1 MQASDGP
8 VGAPVVL
15 IGDLA
20 VSDNPAVV
28 SLWEESELTRPWND
42 PELDIRRALA
52 GSSSTVLTARDGTVL
67 AGTVMVGHDGHRGWV
82 YYLAV
87 ASSYRSH
94 GVAGHLMSAAEQWLR
109 SRGAV
114 KVQLMVRKGNAGV
127 GDLYVHLGYEEA
139 AVTTYAKWLV
149 RRVDDWVRAFTDAFS
164 TASHEVLAEVQLVEA
179 YDLGRGVVGI
189 VTQNGPYLRGRRFHL
204 RELEA
209 MTRHVDA
216 PPTVAYA
223 LIVGEIVPPSDLV
236 TRRSELPGE
245 ERHSDASWSGS
256 YPDEA

>member
-149 RRVDDWVRAFTDAFS
+149 RRADDWVRAFTDAFS
-164 TASHEVLAEVQLVEA
+164 TASDEVLAEVQLVEA
-179 YDLGRGVVGI
+179 YDLGRGGGG
-189 VTQNGPYLRGRRFHL
+189 N
-204 RELEA
+204 
-209 MTRHVDA
+209 RHTERPLPARSALPPPGAGGNDA
-216 PPTVAYA
+216 
-223 LIVGEIVPPSDLV
+223 SC
-236 TRRSELPGE
+236 RRSADRGLRIDRRGDRPAVRPRDSQE
-245 ERHSDASWSGS
+245 
-256 YPDEA
+256 

>member
-15 IGDLA
+15 IDDLA

-87 ASSYRSH
+87 VSSPLTWRCTPPYVCTPNN
-94 GVAGHLMSAAEQWLR
+94 GCVPAAR
-109 SRGAV
+109 
-114 KVQLMVRKGNAGV
+114 
-127 GDLYVHLGYEEA
+127 
-139 AVTTYAKWLV
+139 
-149 RRVDDWVRAFTDAFS
+149 
-164 TASHEVLAEVQLVEA
+164 
-179 YDLGRGVVGI
+179 
-189 VTQNGPYLRGRRFHL
+189 
-204 RELEA
+204 
-209 MTRHVDA
+209 
-216 PPTVAYA
+216 
-223 LIVGEIVPPSDLV
+223 
-236 TRRSELPGE
+236 
-245 ERHSDASWSGS
+245 
-256 YPDEA
+256 